1 MVVSILHKLKDYEI
15 AGYTDIEDRGPLLGV
30 PYIGPDAKLT
40 GFLAGKTACRAIL
53 AVGQVGRGDMR
64 QKIHSRL
71 FELQLEFPAIISP
84 HATVNEAVIVNDGTV
99 VMDGAV
105 INSGAQIGFGAILNT
120 NSTIEHDTEIGD
132 WVHICPGATLSG
144 AVKVGARSII
154 GAGAVIIEG
163 KTVASDCIV
172 GAGAVVIE
180 DLAETGV
187 YVGCP
192 ARRIR

>member
-84 HATVNEAVIVNDGTV
+84 HATVNEAVIVNRRNCRDGWSR
-99 VMDGAV
+99 DQQRRSNWFRR
-105 INSGAQIGFGAILNT
+105 NSQ
-120 NSTIEHDTEIGD
+120 HQ
-132 WVHICPGATLSG
+132 
-144 AVKVGARSII
+144 
-154 GAGAVIIEG
+154 
-163 KTVASDCIV
+163 
-172 GAGAVVIE
+172 
-180 DLAETGV
+180 
-187 YVGCP
+187 
-192 ARRIR
+192 